1 MHLSLLSTPLDL
13 SIVTLFSRMRLSIS
27 VIPCDERLRTPYGAS
42 DNFSTRVLII
52 VCFLRFVCMT
62 SQLYWH
68 LTSVDAWKSIQATG
82 SLLCRSKLKRWKVQ
96 CFDRPRYRPKQV
108 ASGLDDYVFLGM
120 NIDTGFLQYRLDRG
134 LEMIGIGFTRD
145 IVTIPGARIM
155 NGNGLRFCH
164 RESLIGGATNDG
176 NGGWLYPQILCIPTA
191 LPLYPWAKSVV
202 CLTYS
207 SSGPQRS
214 PMETFD
220 TSTLVR

>member
-1 MHLSLLSTPLDL
+1 MS
-13 SIVTLFSRMRLSIS
+13 
-27 VIPCDERLRTPYGAS
+27 
-42 DNFSTRVLII
+42 
-52 VCFLRFVCMT
+52 

-68 LTSVDAWKSIQATG
+68 MTSEDAWSSIQSTG
-82 SLLCRSKLKRWKVQ
+82 SLLCLAKLKPTKIRYYT
-96 CFDRPRYRPKQV
+96 RNRYRPKQV
-108 ASGLDDYVFLGM
+108 ASGLDDYVFLSLE
-120 NIDTGFLQYRLDRG
+120 IDKAFLNYRLDRG
-134 LEMIGIGFTRD
+134 IAMIGIGFTRD
-145 IVTIPGARIM
+145 IVTISGARIM

-164 RESLIGGATNDG
+164 RDCLLGGCTDDG
-176 NGGWLYPQILCIPTA
+176 NGHWIYPKVLCIPTA

>member
-1 MHLSLLSTPLDL
+1 
-13 SIVTLFSRMRLSIS
+13 
-27 VIPCDERLRTPYGAS
+27 
-42 DNFSTRVLII
+42 
-52 VCFLRFVCMT
+52 MT

-68 LTSVDAWKSIQATG
+68 MTSMDAWSSIQATG
-82 SLLCRSKLKRWKVQ
+82 SVLCRTALKHTNVNHYS
-96 CFDRPRYRPKQV
+96 RPRYRPKQV
-108 ASGLDDYVFLGM
+108 AAGLDDYVFLSLD
-120 NIDTGFLQYRLDRG
+120 IDEAFLRYRLDRG
-134 LEMIGIGFTRD
+134 IAMIGIGFARD
-145 IVTIPGARIM
+145 IVTIRGARIM

-164 RESLIGGATNDG
+164 RDCLLGGSTDDG
-176 NGGWLYPQILCIPTA
+176 NGGWIYPKVLCVPRA